1 MMEYTTSQCYPNLG
15 SIVFTLG
22 FGDFTMLDT
31 TNPSL
36 DFTDLQYCVHDPILG
51 LLGSNVGS
59 DTFTLGFGDF
69 TMLDTIN
76 PSLNFID
83 LVPCA

>member
-1 MMEYTTSQCYPNLG
+1 MLGLLG
-15 SIVFTLG
+15 SIVSTLG

-36 DFTDLQYCVHDPILG
+36 DFTDLQYCVHEPILG
-51 LLGSNVGS
+51 LLGSNVGI

-69 TMLDTIN
+69 TMLDTAN
-76 PSLNFID
+76 PSLDFTIYNTVCMIQSW
-83 LVPCA
+83 VC